1 MQPEREFTISFSA
14 SVSDATGRL
23 LLHLH
28 LTTVREFSSF
38 GYVITLT
45 DRSVP
50 HLGTFVVDVGG
61 IGLPTNS
68 QPTAGPAIGELTWP
82 MPPDGEYELVLHRR
96 KDVSTSKFTIRNA
109 VPELH
114 A

>member
-1 MQPEREFTISFSA
+1 LQPEREFNISFRA
-14 SVSDATGRL
+14 SVSDATGRP

-28 LTTVREFSSF
+28 VETVREFSSF

-45 DRSVP
+45 DRSAA
-50 HLGTFVVDVGG
+50 HLGNFVVDVGG

-96 KDVSTSKFTIRNA
+96 KDVSTLTFTIQNA
-109 VPELH
+109 VPELRS
-114 A
+114 